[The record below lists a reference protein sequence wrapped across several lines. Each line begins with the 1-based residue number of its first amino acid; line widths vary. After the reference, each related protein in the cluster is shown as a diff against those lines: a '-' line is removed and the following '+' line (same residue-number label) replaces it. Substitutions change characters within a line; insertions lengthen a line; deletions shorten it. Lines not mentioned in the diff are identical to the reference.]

1 MYLMNA
7 ESPQRKNVP
16 VRTKN
21 FGKVMSLDS
30 FDYIQLG
37 KKDSRKK
44 KSKPKTHIV
53 DDYQLPHY
61 RIQNM

>member
-1 MYLMNA
+1 MYLINA

-21 FGKVMSLDS
+21 FGKVTSLNS
-30 FDYIQLG
+30 FDYTQLG
-37 KKDSRKK
+37 KNDSRKK

-53 DDYQLPHY
+53 DAYQLPNY